1 MAQKIVGYIKLQIPA
16 GKATPAPP
24 VGPALGQHGVNIM
37 AFTKDFNERTKNE
50 AGMIIPVVITVYADR
65 SFSFITKTPP
75 AAVLIKKAINL
86 QSGSGVPNKD
96 KVATITKAQVKEIAA
111 KSGMKNGICV
121 VYSHHTTCS
130 VITQECAFDMS
141 MTGLE
146 TLQQDLV
153 NVFEEWIPTCRYE
166 GMYLHP
172 GKKALDFA
180 ESVGEDNFGCHNTD
194 AHLRSSIIGRN
205 VTIVMEDGELDLGEF
220 GRIHFIDWDQ
230 TRARKRTVQVMLIG
244 E

>member
-1 MAQKIVGYIKLQIPA
+1 MVYREEFKLESRHRA
-16 GKATPAPP
+16 
-24 VGPALGQHGVNIM
+24 V
-37 AFTKDFNERTKNE
+37 
-50 AGMIIPVVITVYADR
+50 
-65 SFSFITKTPP
+65 SFHDVTDQ
-75 AAVLIKKAINL
+75 VKAI
-86 QSGSGVPNKD
+86 
-96 KVATITKAQVKEIAA
+96 AA
-111 KSGMKNGICV
+111 RSGMQNGIAV

-153 NVFEEWIPTCRYE
+153 NVFEEWIPTCRSE

-172 GKKALDFA
+172 GQKALVFA
-180 ESVGEDNFGCHNTD
+180 EEHGEDNFGCHNTD

-205 VTIVMEDGELDLGEF
+205 VTIVLADGALDLGEF
-220 GRIHFIDWDQ
+220 GRVHFIDWDQ
-230 TRARKRTVQVMLIG
+230 TRGRTRTVQVMLIG

>member
-1 MAQKIVGYIKLQIPA
+1 MVFKENFKVESN
-16 GKATPAPP
+16 
-24 VGPALGQHGVNIM
+24 H
-37 AFTKDFNERTKNE
+37 R
-50 AGMIIPVVITVYADR
+50 
-65 SFSFITKTPP
+65 
-75 AAVLIKKAINL
+75 AVTFHD
-86 QSGSGVPNKD
+86 VTD
-96 KVATITKAQVKEIAA
+96 KVKEIAK
-111 KSGMKNGICV
+111 KSGIRDGIVV

-130 VITQECAFDMS
+130 VITQECAFDKS

-194 AHLRSSIIGRN
+194 AHLRSSIIGRS
-205 VTIVMEDGELDLGEF
+205 VTIVTADGEMDLGEF

-230 TRARKRTVQVMLIG
+230 TRGRTRTVQVMIIG

>member
-1 MAQKIVGYIKLQIPA
+1 MVKKYSFKVESNHRAV
-16 GKATPAPP
+16 TF
-24 VGPALGQHGVNIM
+24 H
-37 AFTKDFNERTKNE
+37 D
-50 AGMIIPVVITVYADR
+50 IT
-65 SFSFITKTPP
+65 
-75 AAVLIKKAINL
+75 
-86 QSGSGVPNKD
+86 D
-96 KVATITKAQVKEIAA
+96 KVKEYVKS
-111 KSGMKNGICV
+111 SGIKDGILV

-130 VITQECAFDMS
+130 VITQECAFDKS

-153 NVFEEWIPTCRYE
+153 NVFEEWIPTQRTE

-172 GKKALDFA
+172 GPEALEFA
-180 ESVGEDNFGCHNTD
+180 EEHGEDNFGCHNTD

-205 VTIVMEDGELDLGEF
+205 VTIVVDNGMADLGEF

-230 TRARKRTVQVMLIG
+230 TRGRTRTVQIMLIG

>member
-1 MAQKIVGYIKLQIPA
+1 M
-16 GKATPAPP
+16 
-24 VGPALGQHGVNIM
+24 
-37 AFTKDFNERTKNE
+37 
-50 AGMIIPVVITVYADR
+50 VYR
-65 SFSFITKTPP
+65 ESFKVESRHRAVSFHDVTE
-75 AAVLIKKAINL
+75 
-86 QSGSGVPNKD
+86 
-96 KVATITKAQVKEIAA
+96 QVKEIVK
-111 KSGMKNGICV
+111 KSGVKEGIVV

-153 NVFEEWIPTCRYE
+153 NCFEEWIPTCRTE

-172 GKKALDFA
+172 GHEALVFA
-180 ESVGEDNFGCHNTD
+180 EEHGEDNFGCHNTD

-205 VTIVMEDGELDLGEF
+205 VTVVIENGEADLGEF
-220 GRIHFIDWDQ
+220 GRVHFIDWDQ
-230 TRARKRTVQVMLIG
+230 TRGRKRTIQVMVMG